1 VSLLRLGG
9 KYNVFWL
16 PETFPDSSVSPT
28 PIAVI
33 IRGYGILH
41 DIMNEEGNHSK
52 NNGRV
57 AVVTGS
63 SKGIGK
69 AIATEFA
76 NAGYSVVLNARNE
89 VELKRAAE
97 DISKSIKDS
106 RKVVSI
112 SGDISQEPVCISLI
126 EGTVKQFG
134 RIDVLV
140 NNAGIGGESKK
151 IHELTEKEWDEVIDI
166 NLKGTF
172 LCTREA
178 VKNMMKSG
186 SNIQDNV
193 NNYSIIN
200 ISSVHEQ
207 IPQPESAPYAASKG
221 GMEMLTKTVALEL
234 ADTGIRVNGI
244 APGAIATDMNK
255 EVLENQEKKEKKEQR
270 IPVHRIGQP
279 EEIAKVALFLASENA
294 SYIAGTTIYV
304 DGGLTLVS

>member
-1 VSLLRLGG
+1 
-9 KYNVFWL
+9 
-16 PETFPDSSVSPT
+16 
-28 PIAVI
+28 
-33 IRGYGILH
+33 
-41 DIMNEEGNHSK
+41 MNEKRNYSN

-76 NAGYSVVLNARNE
+76 NAGYSVVINARNE
-89 VELKRAAE
+89 EELKQAAE
-97 DISKSIKDS
+97 DISKCIKHG
-106 RKVVSI
+106 RKVISI
-112 SGDISQEPVCISLI
+112 PGDISQEPICITLI
-126 EGTVKQFG
+126 EGAVKQFG

-151 IHELTEKEWDEVIDI
+151 IHELTEKDWDEVIDI
-166 NLKGTF
+166 NLKGAF

-178 VKNMMKSG
+178 VKNMMKNG
-186 SNIQDNV
+186 SNVQSKV
-193 NNYSIIN
+193 NNYSVIN

-207 IPQPESAPYAASKG
+207 IPQPESTPYAASKG

-234 ADTGIRVNGI
+234 AGTGIRVNGI
-244 APGAIATDMNK
+244 APGAIASDMNK
-255 EVLENQEKKEKKEQR
+255 EIIENQQKKEKKEQR
-270 IPVHRIGQP
+270 IPIHRIGQP
-279 EEIAKVALFLASENA
+279 EEIAKVALFLASEDA